1 LIKKILVKFKLYNFL
16 RHSFLYYLI
25 LRIKNPEYVRSL
37 DEDYIFFKKILI
49 KKDIIFDIGS
59 NQGDKAYVFSK
70 LARKVVL
77 FEPNKEDYQFL
88 NYRFKNNNKVIIEN
102 LAIAKK
108 RENKRYFLVFKNN
121 NAYNTL
127 NYKRQKFLENKFTT
141 LVKKSYVKT
150 ETINFYIQK
159 YGIPNFVKIDVEG
172 LELEILKSLKTK
184 YKRDISIICFEA
196 NIPLFLKETL
206 MIINLFYKNF
216 FNLRIWDKYKFVYD
230 NNITATE
237 LKSYLKNVQDKTFD
251 IFIFNTGKN

>member
-1 LIKKILVKFKLYNFL
+1 MIKKLLLKFKLYNFL

-49 KKDIIFDIGS
+49 KKEIIFDIGS

-77 FEPNKEDYQFL
+77 FEPNKEDYKFL
-88 NYRFKNNNKVIIEN
+88 NYRFKNNKIIIKN
-102 LAIAKK
+102 IAIAKK
-108 RENKRYFLVFKNN
+108 KENKRYFLVLKDN

-127 NYKRQKFLENKFTT
+127 NYKRSKFLENKFTT
-141 LVKKSYVKT
+141 LVRNSYVKT

-159 YGIPNFVKIDVEG
+159 YGIPDFIKIDVEG
-172 LELEILKSLKTK
+172 LELEILKNLKTE
-184 YKRDISIICFEA
+184 YKKNISIICFEA

-206 MIINLFYKNF
+206 MIINLFYMNL
-216 FNLRIWDKYKFVYD
+216 FNLRIWDKYKFVYQS
-230 NNITATE
+230 NVTAKE
-237 LKSYLKNVQDKTFD
+237 LTSYLKNVQDKTFD
-251 IFIFNTGKN
+251 IFIFNTRN